1 MQFLASISNA
11 LCEQEEV
18 KTMLA
23 QRLGTISKTKICIY
37 LFIAVHF
44 RNDSRADFLIR
55 ESTEAAR

>member
-11 LCEQEEV
+11 FCEQEEM
-18 KTMLA
+18 TAALT
-23 QRLGTISKTKICIY
+23 QRPTISKTKYVFIY

-44 RNDSRADFLIR
+44 QNDSRVDFLIR